1 MTDEPATQ
9 AAPDDAPALDESTD
23 PAGSASAGDA
33 SAERPPRRLA
43 IVASVAIAVVIADQ
57 ASKRW
62 AIDRLSGGDVVNVI
76 GSLRFNLFFNT
87 GVAFSLGSDGGIG
100 PWVSLLAIGVVVAVS
115 FGTTSRYPL
124 GAVASGLIS
133 GGAIGNLLDRAFRG
147 DQGFLHGAVVD
158 FIDLQW
164 WPVFNIADAAIVVGA
179 ILLVIASFRVP
190 Q

>member
-1 MTDEPATQ
+1 VTDEPATR
-9 AAPDDAPALDESTD
+9 AIPADAPALDEATD
-23 PAGSASAGDA
+23 PLASDA
-33 SAERPPRRLA
+33 AVDAPTERPPRRLA
-43 IVASVAIAVVIADQ
+43 IVATVALAVVIADQ